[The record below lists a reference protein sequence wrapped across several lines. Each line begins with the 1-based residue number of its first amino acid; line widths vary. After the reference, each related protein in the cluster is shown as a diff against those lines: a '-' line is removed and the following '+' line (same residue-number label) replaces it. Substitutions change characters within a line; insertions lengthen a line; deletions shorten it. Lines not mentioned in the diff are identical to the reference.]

1 MRVLL
6 KVFQFMAAKA
16 ATINIALAESS
27 AAVAKANKEDSSS
40 MKTIAVLGMFFLPGA
55 FVAVSSH
62 HHTEKTSI
70 TAAVHMS

>member
-55 FVAVSSH
+55 FVAVSFH
-62 HHTEKTSI
+62 YHTEKTSI